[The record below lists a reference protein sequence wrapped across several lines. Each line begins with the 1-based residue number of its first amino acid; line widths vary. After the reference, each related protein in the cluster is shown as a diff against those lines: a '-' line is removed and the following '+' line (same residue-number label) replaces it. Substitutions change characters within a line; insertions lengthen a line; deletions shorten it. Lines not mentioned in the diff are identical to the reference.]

1 MPVLLVTRSQQT
13 TSNSNASATQ
23 QIDLERRMFLA
34 DQGKPLALIIH
45 GPDIIF
51 PAARLA
57 TLLPYRSTG
66 TSSSAMSQDMRGD
79 LAITSAPSPV
89 TRSPGHFIERIRFR
103 AWVGG
108 GHRFGD
114 DDSMD
119 LSAHLRPPCTL
130 IPSVTLLSSSLR
142 FRISSA
148 AAFDSW

>member
-1 MPVLLVTRSQQT
+1 
-13 TSNSNASATQ
+13 
-23 QIDLERRMFLA
+23 MFLA

-114 DDSMD
+114 DDSIGLERASTASLYVD
-119 LSAHLRPPCTL
+119 TISDT
-130 IPSVTLLSSSLR
+130 TLLLLALSNIFSRR
-142 FRISSA
+142 F
-148 AAFDSW
+148 